1 MRTILGIGQV
11 GRIDPFDSTDHGANT
26 RGDGPFLCSTGLTYA
41 RFWSQSAVGGGRERR
56 TSCGA
61 RDADGRAKIFVR
73 NSPDGV
79 SWNSPA
85 EPVDTVPR
93 GHRYFPDIASADR
106 RLAVVFQDPA
116 PTRVTPASASCRAQH
131 RHRPELRRGH
141 ANLRGQLGER
151 RPELERAT
159 GEHSWLEPE
168 LGGPGLSRSLFFGDC
183 NYVGSPFAGGPR
195 LSKA

>member
-26 RGDGPFLCSTGLTYA
+26 RGDGRFLCSTGLTYA

-106 RLAVVFQDPA
+106 RLAVVFQDPRA
-116 PTRVTPASASCRAQH
+116 DPSYPSLSLLPRATPPPARTPARSCEPSWPARRTAAGAGASYR
-131 RHRPELRRGH
+131 
-141 ANLRGQLGER
+141 
-151 RPELERAT
+151 
-159 GEHSWLEPE
+159 
-168 LGGPGLSRSLFFGDC
+168 
-183 NYVGSPFAGGPR
+183 
-195 LSKA
+195 